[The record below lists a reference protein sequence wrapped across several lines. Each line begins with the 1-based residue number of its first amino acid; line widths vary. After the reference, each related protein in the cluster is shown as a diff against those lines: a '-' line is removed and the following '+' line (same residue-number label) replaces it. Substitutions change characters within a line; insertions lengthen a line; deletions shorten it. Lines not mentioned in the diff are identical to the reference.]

1 MGVYLVNFLV
11 YSMAMV
17 GLLFV
22 CLMVYKKTMLS
33 NKCTNNCEKLTVENA
48 LNLSQRKTLY
58 VIKAGD
64 ERFLIAADA
73 ERTAFLAKLDEKT
86 KTTSAVPE
94 NIQRQV
100 VVPVETIKTP
110 QAKKEIQN
118 PVDYSEVM
126 SAIKRQNKQP
136 VMKEMLR
143 KLSEPVIKEETA
155 QTK

>member
-73 ERTAFLAKLDEKT
+73 ERTAFLA
-86 KTTSAVPE
+86 SAVPE

-110 QAKKEIQN
+110 QAKKEIQK